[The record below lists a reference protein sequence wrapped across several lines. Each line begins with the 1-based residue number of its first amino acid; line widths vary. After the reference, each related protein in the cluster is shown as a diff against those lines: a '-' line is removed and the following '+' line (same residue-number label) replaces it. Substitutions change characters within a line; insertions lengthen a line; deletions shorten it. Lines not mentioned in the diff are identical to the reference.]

1 MATQAQVLPSSTKR
15 EARQI
20 ISLVGLGTIYIFF
33 CEGVFT
39 EKSAT
44 QSKDLH
50 FETATH

>member
-15 EARQI
+15 EARKI
-20 ISLVGLGTIYIFF
+20 ISMVGLGTIYILF
-33 CEGVFT
+33 CEDVFT